1 MVEVNASDS
10 GIGVVLSQ
18 SKGDKLHPCTHLSLA
33 KRNYEIG
40 DREMLAIKLAL
51 EKWRHWLEGT
61 IQPFIVWTDQKTLEY
76 LHSPKQLN
84 SWQARWACQEFTRF
98 NFSITYRPGTCN
110 VKPDALS

>member
-1 MVEVNASDS
+1 MVEVDASDS

-61 IQPFIVWTDQKTLEY
+61 IQPFIVWTDQKNLGVPPLSEAAQLLAGSSLTLIFQ
-76 LHSPKQLN
+76 SPTDLGPV
-84 SWQARWACQEFTRF
+84 T
-98 NFSITYRPGTCN
+98 
-110 VKPDALS
+110 